1 MIKKLNTLIGGV
13 PIMAGEYYITCSK
26 VDELPTISF
35 TIGGKYCSLEGREYV
50 LQIVK
55 SNCVSVCMFVASSR
69 RHYIIRNSSAGA
81 LLSKQLIKSIRC
93 QQSLCSPTPYA
104 FLRNTHFVNCQ
115 IRRSFPFI
123 MRISAVL
130 STFPAIWRSAAKQLM
145 REAAYKAGLGYDRL
159 PHQVL
164 ISLKPEAA
172 SLFCRQ
178 LKRNQLKTEKPA
190 ELPLTPAS
198 LGKPRPLKPW
208 NRSAQRES
216 MYVDAVLDVC
226 PGQRY
231 MVVDCGGGGPYGS
244 IDKT

>member
-1 MIKKLNTLIGGV
+1 MGADEDIRWV
-13 PIMAGEYYITCSK
+13 IT
-26 VDELPTISF
+26 V
-35 TIGGKYCSLEGREYV
+35 
-50 LQIVK
+50 
-55 SNCVSVCMFVASSR
+55 
-69 RHYIIRNSSAGA
+69 
-81 LLSKQLIKSIRC
+81 
-93 QQSLCSPTPYA
+93 
-104 FLRNTHFVNCQ
+104 
-115 IRRSFPFI
+115 
-123 MRISAVL
+123 
-130 STFPAIWRSAAKQLM
+130 PAIWRSAAKQLM
-145 REAAYKAGLGYDRL
+145 REAAYEAGLGSDRL

-231 MVVDCGGGGPYGS
+231 NGRGLWRRCRNYWLQTDQMNTQGKTDIPAPQAPTPYPGYALHATLQAIKRHAVELMNQKEQVDH
-244 IDKT
+244 I